1 MKEVRIGLIGTG
13 YIGKAH
19 AIAYAQAPTVFNL
32 RGKLVREMVAEVNPA
47 LAAERAQAFGFNRS
61 TGDWRVLV
69 ADPLSPI
76 HWHCFKETAG
86 LGALGDLAA
95 HIVNMAQYL
104 VGEIEQVCG
113 DLKIVVPA
121 RPAKAGSSE
130 MVTVENEDQ
139 AHAMVRFAGGAQGVI
154 ETSRVACGRK
164 MGLSYVITGTKGAI
178 SFTQERMA
186 EDKALS
192 T

>member
-1 MKEVRIGLIGTG
+1 VIHFYGTHNED
-13 YIGKAH
+13 Y
-19 AIAYAQAPTVFNL
+19 
-32 RGKLVREMVAEVNPA
+32 M
-47 LAAERAQAFGFNRS
+47 
-61 TGDWRVLV
+61 

-130 MVTVENEDQ
+130 MIAVENEDQ
-139 AHAMVRFAGGAQGVI
+139 AHAMVLRGRGAG
-154 ETSRVACGRK
+154 R
-164 MGLSYVITGTKGAI
+164 
-178 SFTQERMA
+178 
-186 EDKALS
+186 D
-192 T
+192 